1 MHHAQSSVMIIQSS
15 LLQCFL
21 PDSMAVKRSSKT
33 NEELQNQNEEIKKEF
48 KDKISILAVSYHNL
62 GVEQEFLKMYQESLE
77 SYK

>member
-1 MHHAQSSVMIIQSS
+1 
-15 LLQCFL
+15 
-21 PDSMAVKRSSKT
+21 MAAKKT
-33 NEELQNQNEEIKKEF
+33 AKTAEELNNQNEEIKKEF